1 MSDFSSLEQ
10 SFALMPA
17 GMTMPLVDEPRL
29 YGTPVSNDVQPHEVG
44 FRQLRGH
51 REISRILHLRNEI
64 ALPASALGDAGFG
77 TREKKEMKSAWSA
90 LSSVMANTSARS
102 ACCR

>member
-17 GMTMPLVDEPRL
+17 GMPMPLAGEPRL
-29 YGTPVSNDVQPHEVG
+29 FETPVSNDVQPHEVS
-44 FRQLRGH
+44 FRQLRGAT
-51 REISRILHLRNEI
+51 EIGRILHLRNEI

-77 TREKKEMKSAWSA
+77 TREKKEMKLASWARSCA
-90 LSSVMANTSARS
+90 TGNTSEPS
-102 ACCR
+102 GCCR

>member
-17 GMTMPLVDEPRL
+17 GMPMPLVDEPRL
-29 YGTPVSNDVQPHEVG
+29 YGTPLSNDVQPHEVA
-44 FRQLRGH
+44 FRQLRGA
-51 REISRILHLRNEI
+51 REIGRILHLRNEI
-64 ALPASALGDAGFG
+64 ALPASALRDAGFG

-90 LSSVMANTSARS
+90 AFFATANTSAPF